1 LLPYS
6 AASRASTQ
14 PRVRYR
20 RALTT
25 LTIVGIIFRSE
36 IALLLATHTLSL
48 LLQRRDLHSF
58 RDVISSGVLG
68 LLIGLTLTVPID
80 SYFWQQPLWPELQ
93 GFIFNI
99 LHGESSNWGTQ
110 PWHFYFTSALPRLLF
125 NPLNYYLCIPLTL
138 AIPTLR
144 GPALSIL
151 LPNLAFI
158 AIYSLQ
164 PHKEWRFI
172 IYSIPPL
179 LAVAAAGASWIW
191 TRRSKTLVY
200 RFLSYALLASTMAS
214 FLASF
219 AMLAVSR
226 LNYPGAAALNRLHE
240 LAVPPESCVVRVH
253 MDTLSCMTGV
263 TRFLQFPS
271 SPSPNHQSDTT
282 ATWHYDKTETPAR
295 LLSPT
300 FWSSFNYALTE
311 SPSTVLGN
319 WTTIATIDGFAGVKL
334 LRPGDYVGGIY
345 ESIGKI
351 SVKEVVSRWW
361 VDMRDARAWE
371 KVERTWIHAAGLG
384 RWIARGY
391 WVKARMEERVWV
403 LMRVEDDGGSTKVK
417 EEGRR
422 ML

>member
-1 LLPYS
+1 MLPYS
-6 AASRASTQ
+6 AASRSSTQ
-14 PRVRYR
+14 TRIRYR

-36 IALLLATHTLSL
+36 VALLLATHTLYL
-48 LLQRRDLHSF
+48 LLQRHDLHPV
-58 RDVISSGVLG
+58 RDVIPSGVFG

-80 SYFWQQPLWPELQ
+80 SYFWQQLLWPELQ

-99 LHGESSNWGTQ
+99 LHGQSTNWGTQ

-138 AIPTLR
+138 AIPILR
-144 GPALSIL
+144 GPALDIL

-158 AIYSLQ
+158 AIYSIQ

-172 IYSIPPL
+172 IYAVPPL

-200 RFLSYALLASTMAS
+200 RFLSYALLASTLAS

-240 LAVPPESCVVRVH
+240 LAVPRESSVVRVH
-253 MDTLSCMTGV
+253 MDPLSCMTGV
-263 TRFLQFPS
+263 TRFLQYPS
-271 SPSPNHQSDTT
+271 LPSPDRQSGTT
-282 ATWHYDKTETPAR
+282 TMWLYDKTENQTT

-300 FWSSFNYALTE
+300 FWSSFDYALTE

-319 WTTIATIDGFAGVKL
+319 WTTIATINGFAGVKL
-334 LRPGDYVGGIY
+334 LRPGDAVNGIY
-345 ESIGKI
+345 KSISKT
-351 SVKEVVSRWW
+351 SVKALISRWW
-361 VDMRDARAWE
+361 EEIRDAEARG
-371 KVERTWIHAAGLG
+371 KVERTWQYAEGTG
-384 RWIARGY
+384 RWITRGY
-391 WVKARMEERVWV
+391 WVKPKMEERIWV
-403 LMRVEDDGGSTKVK
+403 LMRVKNDGSSP
-417 EEGRR
+417 
-422 ML
+422 